1 LYLSQGLFFG
11 RQVRKFRQK
20 NAGYNLLSKYG
31 DFKVFFLLMWR
42 KWAISPP
49 PKKAFVRV
57 VARAYFFLV
66 ARLRNLAQKENPLT
80 GTVKKAQGREAHE
93 PAEPG

>member
-1 LYLSQGLFFG
+1 
-11 RQVRKFRQK
+11 
-20 NAGYNLLSKYG
+20 
-31 DFKVFFLLMWR
+31 MWR

-93 PAEPG
+93 PAEPGWDPMSS